1 MKSRHIIFQAYLHTL
16 SFALMVMGA
25 SVVLAY
31 LGTANPSVHTLLVLP
46 DGALLAVLSGLLLLS
61 AARDARGLLWGSA
74 ALLAALCVYT
84 LGHNLIAGGA
94 DQGVSLIS
102 NFLRVRSTMAGAFLL
117 LLVGLLLA
125 RSQHTAAQVAAR
137 LIGSLLILLAVVSQ
151 SLSWLLPAEAFR
163 VGFKPDT
170 NAVASLL
177 LVLTGVGV
185 MLVGQLPPQP
195 KRLLDR
201 VSLTIGLVAV
211 LLTMLAWFLA
221 SQQQINDRLQE
232 SAAAL
237 DRAEQQLRLGLE
249 DRLALL
255 QRMGDRWQAIG
266 QLPVPALWH
275 QESRSYL
282 HDIEGLKAIAVLD
295 QNLKAHWLE
304 SLAGEEQAFL
314 VDFSADADGMTWL
327 HAQQRSAGT
336 ASLSPLR
343 HGPQGGTRG
352 VIALPL
358 QVPETSDWLLVAS
371 IDPTSLLATLDSRID
386 SISVEVNEHD
396 RPISTFDERALA
408 LPPIEQ
414 RDLLI
419 GGDSQWQL
427 HSHLRQIDHLALT
440 SLLPTL
446 VLLFGL
452 VCSFFL
458 VISQRLGWIAVQRA
472 RSLEESLARQE
483 QVQAQNQR
491 IMEYSLDVLCS
502 FDGEGR
508 FTQVNRACERVFG
521 YTQAELIGRR
531 HEELVHPDDREA
543 TRLAAAAVVA
553 GQPTRLFRN
562 RVQRRDGRL
571 VEVLWS
577 ADWSAQDSTLFAVAR
592 DITEL
597 VQQERR
603 YELQRRALEMIST
616 DAPLQETL
624 TFLCLMLE
632 ELDPGALCSVLL
644 LDADGTHFSEGAA
657 PSLPSSYNAA
667 IIGTKIGPM
676 AGCCGTAAQRR
687 TLVVTENIETDP
699 LWEGYR
705 ELALEHQLRA
715 CWSQPLI
722 SNDARVLGTFAV
734 YEREPGSPSEEQL
747 RLMADAAYLAGIA
760 IERHLDRQQ
769 LDESRQR
776 FSSLFSNNPDMVFSI
791 DLEGRFQSVN
801 PAVLTTTGL
810 DEKRFIGQ
818 HWRKLLDKADH
829 NRVAKYFDAALRGE
843 EQRYEV
849 GIQDRSGEA
858 RVVDITT
865 LPIKVDGQIVGVFGI
880 GKDIT
885 ERQRMLQA
893 LRERDQFFN
902 LSLELFCMVNL
913 HGNFVQVNP
922 AFTQVLLYPQEVLL
936 GKPYRELIHVDDR
949 HKLEEAIELMLS
961 GELVRDLLLRALDA
975 GGNERWLNIT
985 AVMDEQRLIYCG
997 ARDVTEQRL
1006 ADERVQ
1012 QNSLL
1017 MSLTGKLARLGGWSL
1032 ELPQRKL
1039 LWSAELAELM
1049 GYPDAA
1055 RFGLAQEIQL
1065 DTSLIDRGLVAAI
1078 DHCITSGESFDIYL
1092 QIRTIDKRRMDV
1104 RAIGQAVRNEQG
1116 VIQRVIGAIQDIG
1129 EWRQAQSELQALA
1142 DRLTTTLESITDA
1155 FYTLDR
1161 NWHFDYA
1168 NHEASLQLGYTR
1180 EELLGQDIWS
1190 LFAELESS
1198 EIGERYRLAMDQ
1210 QQPQHF
1216 ETYFPP
1222 MQRWFEIHAYPSE
1235 EGLAVYFRDISER
1248 KRAEAALQH
1257 REEMFRK
1264 LLDDT
1269 RDPLLVVDHDGGLRY
1284 ANPAAR
1290 QLFESSG
1297 QMPQHFSLPAD
1308 NQELF
1313 EWTLPD
1319 RLRDVEIHRSHTE
1332 WEGEPVNLLS
1342 LRDITERKAS
1352 LTQLRLLKRSLE
1364 SSNNGVVIADAR
1376 QPDHPIIYVNPAFE
1390 RITGYSSPEAM
1401 GRNCRFLQGDE
1412 RDSLQVEEIR
1422 QGLAARRDVRAVL
1435 RNYRKDGSLFWND
1448 LFISPVF
1455 DDSGDLT
1462 HFVGIQNDISE
1473 QKRYENELS
1482 HNASHDLLT
1491 GLPNRALLEDRL
1503 TQGCQIARRYQ
1514 RMLAVLFIDLDGF
1527 KPINDSF
1534 GHAFGDHLLAETAR
1548 RMLEEVRPGDT
1559 VARMGGDEFII
1570 LLPDL
1575 AREEDVLQVAERLIE
1590 AISRPFSIQ
1599 EVELHVTASIGIT
1612 LSDGVLDQPMQL
1624 IQQADLAMY
1633 KAKEVGRNNYQWYTS
1648 DLNQRV
1654 SDLVSLR
1661 NDLQKAIDHQDFEL
1675 YYQPQIDANSGRM
1688 IGMEALLRWNHAERG
1703 FVSPAEFISVAENT
1717 GQIIPLSAWV
1727 LDRACAQTR
1736 QLADQG
1742 MGGFT
1747 IAVNISPMQFQR
1759 TGFVEQVRAVLEK
1772 HQLPARYLELEI
1784 TESVLL
1790 HDAERAIQT
1799 LHQLKQL
1806 GVEIA
1811 LDDFGTGFSSL
1822 SYLKRLPL
1830 DKVKIDRAFIQ
1841 DVTSDSNDA
1850 AITLGIISMAHH
1862 LKLSV
1867 IAEGVETEPQSTFLR
1882 NNGCDSFQGY
1892 YFARPMPLTALRA
1905 FLQERQ

>member
-1 MKSRHIIFQAYLHTL
+1 LKSRHIIFQAYLHTL

-117 LLVGLLLA
+117 LLAGLLLA
-125 RSQHTAAQVAAR
+125 RSQHPAAQVAAR

-1390 RITGYSSPEAM
+1390 RITGYSSLEAM

-1448 LFISPVF
+1448 LYISPVF
-1455 DDSGDLT
+1455 DDSGELT

-1575 AREEDVLQVAERLIE
+1575 AREEDVLQVAERLIS
-1590 AISRPFSIQ
+1590 AIGRPFSIQ
-1599 EVELHVTASIGIT
+1599 NVDLHVTASIGIT
-1612 LSDGVLDQPMQL
+1612 LSDGVLEQPMQL

-1654 SDLVSLR
+1654 SNLVGLR
-1661 NDLQKAIDHQDFEL
+1661 NDLQRAIDNQDFEL
-1675 YYQPQIDANSGRM
+1675 YYQPQIDARSGRV

-1703 FVSPAEFISVAENT
+1703 FVSPAEFIPVAEGT

-1736 QLADQG
+1736 QLAEQG
-1742 MGGFT
+1742 MSGFT

-1759 TGFVEQVRAVLEK
+1759 PGFVEQIHAVLER
-1772 HQLPARYLELEI
+1772 HQLEARFLELEI

-1790 HDAERAIQT
+1790 HNAERAIQT
-1799 LHQLKQL
+1799 LHQLKEL

-1822 SYLKRLPL
+1822 SYLKRLPI

-1841 DVTSDSNDA
+1841 DVISDSNDA
-1850 AITLGIISMAHH
+1850 AITQGIISMAHH

-1882 NNGCDSFQGY
+1882 DNGCDSFQGY